1 MQCARDISRVTAHA
15 VLVNH
20 APARVVSSPQYLSVC
35 SSVAFN
41 AHTHIPFFASLQRSG
56 SPVLSSLCHASQGAI
71 DMQLIGA
78 RLIVLCPSASYGLQW
93 KAGYLRAASEP
104 VLELVHLLRP
114 DIQVRGDGE

>member
-1 MQCARDISRVTAHA
+1 M
-15 VLVNH
+15 
-20 APARVVSSPQYLSVC
+20 YLSVC

-78 RLIVLCPSASYGLQW
+78 RLIVLCPSESYGLQW